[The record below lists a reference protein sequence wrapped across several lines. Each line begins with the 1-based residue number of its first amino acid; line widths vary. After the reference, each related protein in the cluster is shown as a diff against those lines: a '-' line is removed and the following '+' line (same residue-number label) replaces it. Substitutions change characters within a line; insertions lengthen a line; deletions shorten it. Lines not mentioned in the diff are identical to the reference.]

1 MAASLCLLHFELGD
15 RGDGMLYK
23 EYLETARILHRAV
36 LKMTDRM
43 IAGQLRALAEDCER
57 RAEKAAQAD
66 TAKAPALR
74 GLNSSFPKSRSK
86 AKARLQAA
94 RAAQLA
100 ERTLGKI
107 EDPSAP
113 PQERAQRKRELTIG
127 PHEFREYRIDQPEEY
142 SPLDLRPVMAE
153 TPVPGACVAQAGGA
167 RLDE

>member
-1 MAASLCLLHFELGD
+1 
-15 RGDGMLYK
+15 MLYE
-23 EYLETARILHRAV
+23 EYLETARTLHRAV

-66 TAKAPALR
+66 TAKAPAPR
-74 GLNSSFPKSRSK
+74 GLNSSFPKSRCK

-94 RAAQLA
+94 RAARLA

-113 PQERAQRKRELTIG
+113 PQERAQRKRKLI
-127 PHEFREYRIDQPEEY
+127 P
-142 SPLDLRPVMAE
+142 
-153 TPVPGACVAQAGGA
+153 
-167 RLDE
+167 